1 MAETFN
7 FDNFQIP
14 HTGVVEPELITQVRT
29 DTKVKIRR
37 PVSMKMSNF
46 GAAKVGDMMASDY
59 TRIVLSFANKDN
71 SSDWSSIVPV
81 WQFAERNENPHTW
94 LNSIKYVRDDQFI
107 RMGMSKDSGASI
119 DPPGFDVMDTNLVS
133 AEGMVAFEN
142 AYLKNWPTEGFR
154 TFGGKY
160 DFLPYEG

>member
-1 MAETFN
+1 MAQYN

-14 HTGVVEPELITQVRT
+14 HTGVVETELATQVRT
-29 DTKVKIRR
+29 DTGDKIRR
-37 PVSMKMSNF
+37 SVSMKMSNF
-46 GAAKVGDMMASDY
+46 GASKVGDMMSSDY

-81 WQFAERNENPHTW
+81 WQFAEKNENPLLVGET
-94 LNSIKYVRDDQFI
+94 LKYTRDDQFI

-119 DPPGFDVMDTNLVS
+119 DLPGFDVMDTNLVD
-133 AEGMVAFEN
+133 AEAMVAFDD
-142 AYLKNWPTEGFR
+142 AYLMNWPTEGFR

-160 DFLPYEG
+160 DFPYEG